1 MKMRERLVFMVL
13 DGHRLESVTD
23 FRYHGNNECCP
34 FWVKLKRE
42 D

>member
-13 DGHRLESVTD
+13 NGHRLESVTD
-23 FRYHGNNECCP
+23 FRP